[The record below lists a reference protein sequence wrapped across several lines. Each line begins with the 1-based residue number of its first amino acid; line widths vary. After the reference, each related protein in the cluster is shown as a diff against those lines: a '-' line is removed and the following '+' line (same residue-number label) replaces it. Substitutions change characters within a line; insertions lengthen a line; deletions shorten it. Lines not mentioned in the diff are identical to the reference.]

1 MLKEKWKQLVADP
14 LKKYIEK
21 GNNSNND
28 DNKFMRIEGKNYW
41 NLKKIT
47 NKK

>member
-14 LKKYIEK
+14 LKNYIEN

-28 DNKFMRIEGKNYW
+28 DNNFMRKEKAKIIE
-41 NLKKIT
+41 I
-47 NKK
+47 